1 MAVIGFTS
9 HLIDFKLKNKKKL
22 ADWIQKVV
30 LANKKYPVRIVYI
43 FCDDDYLSEMNVKYL
58 KHKTLTDIITFNY
71 NAGYQVSGDIF
82 ISIERVR
89 ENSLKY
95 KTSFENELHRVMIH
109 GVLHLLGYNDKSE
122 FQKKKM
128 VRKENE
134 SLALLLI

>member
-1 MAVIGFTS
+1 MAVVSFTS
-9 HLIDFKLKNKKKL
+9 HLIDFNLKNKKKL

-30 LANKKYPVRIVYI
+30 LANKKYPVTIVYI
-43 FCDDDYLSEMNVKYL
+43 FCADDYLSEMNAKYL

-71 NAGYQVSGDIF
+71 NSSYQVSGDIF
-82 ISIERVR
+82 ISIERVQ

-109 GVLHLLGYNDKSE
+109 GILHLLGYNDKSE